1 MGEIEI
7 RRASPADARA
17 IAKVRVESWRVTYR
31 GLIPDAY
38 LDAMEVDASVALWD
52 RVLNAESSAATV
64 FVAAREGE
72 VIGFAA
78 GNALKEPKYGAD
90 SELTAVYLRRDA
102 QRAGLGHRMVGAVV
116 AALRA
121 HNATAMIVWTIAGN
135 KGARAFYENLGATL
149 RVEQD
154 FEWDGMPLVEA
165 GYGFSDLDALILAC
179 ETYDGPP
186 GPMLH

>member
-1 MGEIEI
+1 MSVTL
-7 RRASPADARA
+7 RPAMPQDAPA
-17 IAKVRVESWRVTYR
+17 IARVRIDCWRTTYR
-31 GLIPDAY
+31 GIIPDAY
-38 LDAMEVDASVALWD
+38 LDSMDIAESTELWS
-52 RVLNAESSAATV
+52 RVLAAGPNTASI
-64 FVAAREGE
+64 FVAEDNGE
-72 VIGFAA
+72 VVGFAA
-78 GNALKEPKYGAD
+78 GNLLKEPRHELDAELSAAYVRREHQRAGIGRRLVGAV
-90 SELTAVYLRRDA
+90 ARA
-102 QRAGLGHRMVGAVV
+102 QRAHGATGL
-116 AALRA
+116 
-121 HNATAMIVWTIAGN
+121 IVWVIAGN